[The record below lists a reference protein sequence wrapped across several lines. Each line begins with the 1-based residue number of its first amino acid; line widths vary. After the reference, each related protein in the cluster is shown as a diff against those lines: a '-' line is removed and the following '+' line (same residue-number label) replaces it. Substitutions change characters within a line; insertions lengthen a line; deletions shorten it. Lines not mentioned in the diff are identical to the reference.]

1 MELENAALVTVEAGY
16 PLVIETDASEI
27 AIAATLNQNGRPI
40 AFFSRTLSSHEKHQ
54 SSVEKEA
61 CAIVEAVRKWRH
73 YLLASPF
80 QVVTDQRSVAFMY
93 ASNHRS
99 KIKNEKIIRWRMELS
114 PFRFDIIY
122 RPGKDNA
129 AADALSRISGSLVS
143 SKYNLKDLHEA
154 LCHPGITRMNHF
166 VRVRNLPFSISDIR
180 EVTSRC
186 RICAE
191 AKPRFYQP
199 LENHLVKATQ
209 PFERISMDFKGP
221 LPSVSRNR
229 YLLTMIDEY
238 SRFPFAFPTPDMSS
252 QTIINCL
259 TQLFTIFG
267 MPSYIH
273 SDRGSSFM
281 SSELMS
287 FLYSKGIAT
296 SRTTPYNPQSNGQV
310 ERLNASLW
318 KTVTL
323 ALNFRN
329 LSIEHW
335 ESVLN
340 DSLHSIR
347 SLLNTVT
354 NCTPHERMFTHSRR
368 STSRISLPS
377 WLLSPGPI
385 LLKRNVRSSKF
396 EPLVEEVEL
405 LQSNPQYAHVRFP
418 NGKEDTVS
426 LRQLAPLPNTPTSS
440 NTNQSPHSHNISPE
454 TNTPTSDPEAPIE
467 HLSDMYQ
474 KQQRVHSYNLRNRED

>member
-93 ASNHRS
+93 DSNHRS

-238 SRFPFAFPTPDMSS
+238 SRFPFAFPTPDTSS
-252 QTIINCL
+252 QTIINCM
-259 TQLFTIFG
+259 TQLFTIFWDAIV
-267 MPSYIH
+267 Y
-273 SDRGSSFM
+273 SF
-281 SSELMS
+281 
-287 FLYSKGIAT
+287 
-296 SRTTPYNPQSNGQV
+296 
-310 ERLNASLW
+310 
-318 KTVTL
+318 
-323 ALNFRN
+323 
-329 LSIEHW
+329 
-335 ESVLN
+335 
-340 DSLHSIR
+340 
-347 SLLNTVT
+347 
-354 NCTPHERMFTHSRR
+354 
-368 STSRISLPS
+368 
-377 WLLSPGPI
+377 
-385 LLKRNVRSSKF
+385 
-396 EPLVEEVEL
+396 
-405 LQSNPQYAHVRFP
+405 
-418 NGKEDTVS
+418 
-426 LRQLAPLPNTPTSS
+426 
-440 NTNQSPHSHNISPE
+440 
-454 TNTPTSDPEAPIE
+454 
-467 HLSDMYQ
+467 
-474 KQQRVHSYNLRNRED
+474 